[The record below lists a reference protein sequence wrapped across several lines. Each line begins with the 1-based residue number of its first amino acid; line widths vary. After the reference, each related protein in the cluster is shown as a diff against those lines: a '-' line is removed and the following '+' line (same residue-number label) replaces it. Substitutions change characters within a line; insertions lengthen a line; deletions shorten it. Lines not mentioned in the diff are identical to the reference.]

1 MHFSAGT
8 HLNISGIL
16 IENFTHKNAGI
27 FMRLLFS
34 VILLTINSLLFSQPE
49 LSWLREYDTSSPSA
63 DGISLTETNNLDG
76 SIICGYRTTPTTL
89 QDLFLIRTNLTGD
102 TIWTKQ
108 YGVPNGSDYGMK
120 ILKTGDGYVIG
131 GMTVKYSIA
140 NWAAWLLKIDEDGD
154 TLWSRTLLDSARIN
168 SVCSL
173 PDGGFAL
180 TGIKNIGINYKAFIS
195 RTDADGN
202 IIWLNFYGDYENSYA
217 MDIVNAQDSSLLV
230 MGAISNP
237 PASTDNLW
245 ILKINNDGSAV
256 SENVYET
263 KCSWGKI
270 HQTYKGNLI
279 LGAGYSGTV
288 AFMKLDPDGLLLDSI
303 NYSAGMEDM
312 PDIIQSPDSNFI
324 CLFSEGI
331 GSNDYATIKIEKLDD
346 NFNTIWTKEIYGDRN
361 YSSVSFILTVDNGLL
376 ITGHSSEIP
385 SGENKNILL
394 LRLDGG
400 IIPVELIAFEGGVEN
415 GKVIL
420 KWETSSETN
429 NYGFGIERNTKT
441 SIRKGWE
448 EAGFV
453 EGNGTSTEQ
462 HSYSYIDPVNPA
474 GTISYRLKQIDLDGS
489 FTYSKEITVESH
501 PDVFSLSQ
509 NYPNPFNPV
518 TRINY
523 SIPVQSFVTL
533 IIYNI
538 LGQKVSALVNEIK
551 QPGNYMVDFDGSKIA
566 SGAYIYQLTS
576 GKNILIRKMLMMK

>member
-1 MHFSAGT
+1 
-8 HLNISGIL
+8 
-16 IENFTHKNAGI
+16 
-27 FMRLLFS
+27 MRLLFS
-34 VILLTINSLLFSQPE
+34 VLLFSFNSLLFSQPG
-49 LSWLREYDTSSPSA
+49 LSWLREYDASSPSA

-76 SIICGYRTTPTTL
+76 FIICGYRTTTAAL

-108 YGVPNGSDYGMK
+108 YGVANGSDYGMK

-131 GMTVKYSIA
+131 GMKVKYSIS

-154 TLWSRTLLDSARIN
+154 TLWSKTLLDSARIN
-168 SVCSL
+168 SLCSL
-173 PDGGFAL
+173 PGGGFAL
-180 TGIKNIGINYKAFIS
+180 TGIKNFGINYKAFIS

-217 MDIVNAQDSSLLV
+217 MDIIKAQDSSLFVL
-230 MGAISNP
+230 GAISDP
-237 PASTDNLW
+237 PVSSDNLW
-245 ILKINNDGSAV
+245 ILKINNDGSAI
-256 SENVYET
+256 SENIYQT

-270 HQTYKGNLI
+270 QQTYNGNLI
-279 LGAGYSGTV
+279 LGAGCLGIVT
-288 AFMKLDPDGLLLDSI
+288 FLKLDPNGLLLDSM
-303 NYSAGMEDM
+303 NNSAGMEDM

-324 CLFSEGI
+324 CLYSEGI
-331 GSNDYATIKIEKLDD
+331 GSNDYATIKIEKLDG
-346 NFNTIWTKEIYGDRN
+346 NFNRIWTKEIYGDRD
-361 YSSVSFILTVDNGLL
+361 YSSVSFIITVDNGLL

-385 SGENKNILL
+385 SGENKDILL

-400 IIPVELIAFEGGVEN
+400 IIPVELIAFNGIIEN

-420 KWETSSETN
+420 TWETSSETN
-429 NYGFGIERNTKT
+429 NYGFGIERNIKR
-441 SIRKGWE
+441 SDSKGWE

-462 HSYSYIDPVNPA
+462 HTYSYIDPVNHA
-474 GTISYRLKQIDLDGS
+474 GVISYRLKQIDLDGS
-489 FTYSKEITVESH
+489 FTYSKEITLESH

-523 SIPVQSFVTL
+523 SIPEQSFVTL

-538 LGQKVSALVNEIK
+538 LGQKVSTVVNEIK
-551 QPGNYMVDFDGSKIA
+551 PSGNYIVEIDGSKFA
-566 SGAYIYQLTS
+566 SGVYIYQLTS
-576 GKNILIRKMLMMK
+576 GKNILIRKMLLLK